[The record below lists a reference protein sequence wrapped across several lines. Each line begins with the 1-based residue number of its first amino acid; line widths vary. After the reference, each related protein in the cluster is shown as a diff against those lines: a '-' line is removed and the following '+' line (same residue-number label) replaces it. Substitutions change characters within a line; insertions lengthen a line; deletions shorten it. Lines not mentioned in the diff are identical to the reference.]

1 MTHVYSQHFAG
12 DRPTVVVQREMNEIE
27 IERVLSSETL
37 KSLFLIIVNS
47 GRFGSCPRTALSMD
61 KDFGPGE
68 KVKVLSSTLV
78 RLYRARAHLAR
89 LMCAIR

>member
-1 MTHVYSQHFAG
+1 MFEI
-12 DRPTVVVQREMNEIE
+12 EMIE
-27 IERVLSSETL
+27 IERVVSSEPA

-47 GRFGSCPRTALSMD
+47 RRFGSCPRMALSMD

-78 RLYRARAHLAR
+78 RLYRARPPLAR
-89 LMCAIR
+89 VVLCAIR